1 MAAKHDKSHTPEPP
15 ATPAPARRKSK
26 APLIVG
32 AVMVVEA
39 ALIVGVVK
47 FVGAGAGSAQ
57 AHQIEGQ
64 AEASALATVEIPLVD
79 EKFQNMQ
86 TGRVWIWD
94 TTIVLKVKQK
104 NKEFVEKELERRKS
118 EIKEAVAMI
127 FRKATHAQLK
137 EPGLDAVGRQL
148 TALVNQIFGVD
159 AEGRERVDRVL
170 IPRCRGFPAD

>member
-1 MAAKHDKSHTPEPP
+1 MAAKPDKAPTPEPP
-15 ATPAPARRKSK
+15 SEAAPKKRSKTPI
-26 APLIVG
+26 IVA
-32 AVMVVEA
+32 AVMVLEA
-39 ALIVGVVK
+39 VLVFGVVK
-47 FVGAGAGSAQ
+47 VVGGKPKAAE

-64 AEASALATVEIPLVD
+64 AEAEGLTTVEIGLVD

-94 TTIVLKVKQK
+94 ATIVLKVKQK
-104 NKEFVEKELERRKS
+104 NKDSVEKELERRKS
-118 EIKEAVAMI
+118 EVKEAAAMI

-137 EPGLDAVGRQL
+137 EPGLDAIGRQL
-148 TALVNQIFGVD
+148 TALVNEVFGVD

>member
-1 MAAKHDKSHTPEPP
+1 M
-15 ATPAPARRKSK
+15 
-26 APLIVG
+26 PLIVG
-32 AVMVVEA
+32 AVMVLEA

-47 FVGAGAGSAQ
+47 FVGGGAGSAQ

>member
-1 MAAKHDKSHTPEPP
+1 MAGKHDKAPVAE
-15 ATPAPARRKSK
+15 PAPAAPPPKKSK
-26 APLIVG
+26 KILVIVG
-32 AVMVVEA
+32 AVMALEA
-39 ALIVGVVK
+39 ALIFGVVK
-47 FVGAGAGSAQ
+47 FLGGGAESAQ

-64 AEASALATVEIPLVD
+64 AEAEALATVEVPLVD

-94 TTIVLKVKQK
+94 AAIVLKVKQK
-104 NKEFVEKELERRKS
+104 NKEFVEKELERRKA

-137 EPGLDAVGRQL
+137 EPGLEAISRQL
-148 TALVNQIFGVD
+148 TALVNQVFGTD
-159 AEGRERVDRVL
+159 PEGHERVDRVL